1 MIDTLMLLGRGFL
14 ECFTVI
20 NLISALIGVLIG
32 TLIGVLPGL
41 GISGTVAILLPATYG
56 MSPLT
61 AVILIAGVYYGAQ
74 YGGAITS
81 VLVNMPGEATSIVTC
96 FDGHP
101 LAKRGL
107 GGKALAVSAIS
118 SFAGGTVGLVGL
130 TFCASWLARIALS
143 FGKGEFFAIVVFGLL
158 LLTNLS
164 GKERLKGIIVVCMG
178 VIIGCIGLD
187 ELWGMRRFTYGVVH
201 LYKGISFVTF
211 IMGVYG
217 ISELLSAV
225 CSPEEKGDIMRFHMR
240 DQFPTV
246 AELRQ
251 ISKSIARGC
260 AIGFGIGL
268 VPGAG
273 ATIATF
279 CAYGAERSFSKHP
292 EKFGTGALEGIAAPE
307 ASNNAAIYGG
317 MVALLSLGL
326 PFTSSMAMLM
336 SAFVVHGITPGP
348 MLITEHPEIFWG
360 LIASMFI
367 GNILLLIINLPLVGI
382 WASLLKI
389 DFSILMPII
398 TFITFTGGYAINGSL
413 FDLGIMVVCGLLGFF
428 LGGTGYNMAALAV
441 GMFLSGTLEDSLAGT
456 MTLYHGNL
464 MNMMLNRPIAAVILS
479 AAVLVV
485 LISSGKNLRRYVINR
500 FRAKSAKAAENNH
513 ETKNQ

>member
-1 MIDTLMLLGRGFL
+1 MFETIRLLGQGFL
-14 ECFTVI
+14 ECMTVV
-20 NLISALIGVLIG
+20 NLVAALIGVLIG

-41 GISGTVAILLPATYG
+41 GISGTVAILLPVTYG

-61 AVILIAGVYYGAQ
+61 AIIMIAGVYYGAQ

-101 LAKRGL
+101 LAKKGL
-107 GGKALAVSAIS
+107 GGKALAISAIS
-118 SFAGGTVGLVGL
+118 SFAGGTVGLIGL
-130 TFCASWLARIALS
+130 TFCATWLARIALS

-164 GKERLKGIIVVCMG
+164 GKDRLKGIIVVCMG
-178 VIIGCIGLD
+178 VLIGCIGLD
-187 ELWGMRRFTYGVVH
+187 ELFGSPRFTFGIVH

-225 CSPEEKGDIMRFHMR
+225 SSPEEKGDIMKFHMR

-246 AELRQ
+246 KELRQ
-251 ISKSIARGC
+251 VSGSIARGC

-292 EKFGTGALEGIAAPE
+292 EEFGTGILQGVAAPE
-307 ASNNAAIYGG
+307 SSNNAAIYGG

-389 DFSILMPII
+389 DFSLLMPII
-398 TFITFTGGYAINGSL
+398 TFITFTGGFAINGSL
-413 FDLGIMVVCGLLGFF
+413 FDLGVMVVCGVLGFF

-441 GMFLSGTLEDSLAGT
+441 GMFLSGTLEDALAGT
-456 MTLYHGNL
+456 MTLYHGN
-464 MNMMLNRPIAAVILS
+464 MGAMLVDRPIAAVILAS
-479 AAVLVV
+479 ALLVV
-485 LISSGKNLRRYVINR
+485 LISGTKTMRKRVLKR
-500 FRAKSAKAAENNH
+500 FQTR
-513 ETKNQ
+513 